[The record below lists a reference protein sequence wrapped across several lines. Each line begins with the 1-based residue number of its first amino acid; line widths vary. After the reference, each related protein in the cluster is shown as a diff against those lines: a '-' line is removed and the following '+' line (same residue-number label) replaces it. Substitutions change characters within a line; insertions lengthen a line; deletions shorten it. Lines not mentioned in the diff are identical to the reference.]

1 VVLGGAKTRPLAP
14 YATLYAHR
22 VAADGDDE
30 AGFVKQVAA
39 SLLDLGVSA
48 DFVVGKRVVTRGP
61 QGDIS
66 GFSLMFAELPA
77 RQSLALQ
84 VQGIGAHRG
93 LGFGVFVG
101 HK

>member
-1 VVLGGAKTRPLAP
+1 M
-14 YATLYAHR
+14 
-22 VAADGDDE
+22 
-30 AGFVKQVAA
+30 
-39 SLLDLGVSA
+39 
-48 DFVVGKRVVTRGP
+48 
-61 QGDIS
+61 
-66 GFSLMFAELPA
+66 FSELPA